1 MTRTLGVGSPL
12 LDILARVDDAFL
24 ERVPGAK
31 GGMLMLPA
39 AALAELVRALPVP
52 PQRTAG
58 GAAGNT
64 IFALAELGDEV
75 GLLGKLGDDE
85 EGRLYLEQL
94 RALGGSTAELAL
106 SAEVPTGVC
115 LSLITPDAERTM
127 RPHLGAALTL
137 TAAEV
142 ERVDFHRYGR
152 LYIEGYLL
160 ASPVFPLVLRKGR
173 QAGCQMALDLASFE
187 VVAAER
193 ARLLQILPA
202 DIDLV
207 FANADEAAALYP
219 GCNLEEQLR
228 RLAQACPIAVIKL
241 GREGAV
247 VRRGAETVRVAA
259 PAVPA
264 VDTTG
269 AGDLWAAGFLH
280 GLNRGLPLAT
290 CAEFGALTAAEVV
303 QVVGAKIAAARWS
316 CLRERFSRNEALSS
330 PQ

>member
-1 MTRTLGVGSPL
+1 MMRTLGVGSPL
-12 LDILARVDDAFL
+12 LDILGRVDESFL
-24 ERVPGAK
+24 GRVPGAK

-39 AALAELVRALPVP
+39 AALAELVAALPEA

-64 IFALAELGDEV
+64 IFALAELGDAV
-75 GLLGKLGDDE
+75 GMLGKLGDDAD
-85 EGRLYLEQL
+85 GRLYMEQL
-94 RALGGSTAELAL
+94 RALGGNTEELAW

-137 TAAEV
+137 AEDEV
-142 ERVDFHRYGR
+142 ERVDFRRYDR

-173 QAGCQMALDLASFE
+173 AAGCQMALDLASFE
-187 VVAAER
+187 VVAAQRE
-193 ARLLQILPA
+193 RLLQILPD

-207 FANADEAAALYP
+207 FANAEEAAALYP
-219 GCNLEEQLR
+219 GTSLEEQLR
-228 RLAQACPIAVIKL
+228 RLAQACAIAVIKL
-241 GREGAV
+241 GRQGAV
-247 VRRGAETVRVAA
+247 VRRGDETVRVEA

-264 VDTTG
+264 LDTTG

-280 GLNRGLPLAT
+280 ALNHGRSLTA

-303 QVVGAKIAAARWS
+303 QVIGAKIPAARWRY
-316 CLRERFSRNEALSS
+316 LRERFSRN
-330 PQ
+330 